1 MKTPRARETKG
12 LDKCSML
19 KTLRLN
25 GYFTFLC
32 WMLSFLFIFYI
43 YFYVCVCVVVCHMCA
58 SAYRGLKR
66 TSDPLKREFQ
76 MVIEWLRAGDLN
88 SSPLE

>member
-19 KTLRLN
+19 KNLGLN
-25 GYFTFLC
+25 GDFTFLC

-43 YFYVCVCVVVCHMCA
+43 YFYVCVFVLLYVICVQV
-58 SAYRGLKR
+58 
-66 TSDPLKREFQ
+66 P
-76 MVIEWLRAGDLN
+76 IEA
-88 SSPLE
+88 